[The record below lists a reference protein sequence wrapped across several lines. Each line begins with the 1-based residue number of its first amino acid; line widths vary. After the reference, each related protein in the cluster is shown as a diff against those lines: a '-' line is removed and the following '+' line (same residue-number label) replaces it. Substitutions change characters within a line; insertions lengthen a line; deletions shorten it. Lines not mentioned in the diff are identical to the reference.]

1 MAKLTPRQKFRQA
14 VEEETD
20 KKQVLAVWTAV
31 RLKALDGKAWACKL
45 FLEYTLGKPDQN
57 INLSSES
64 AIRLRLSE
72 LSDDE
77 LCRIV
82 SNRE

>member
-57 INLSSES
+57 INVSTES
-64 AIRLRLSE
+64 AVRVRMSE
-72 LSDDE
+72 MSDDE
-77 LCRIV
+77 LRTIIAN
-82 SNRE
+82 SG